1 MAWRG
6 VKFPVAADETG
17 VIGGESGA
25 ALIEDDIRQLLGT
38 GTGERVR
45 RPTFGTRLWLFIHDP
60 LTAPTRQLI
69 RAEIMDALRDW
80 EPRID
85 VKDVIVSNVIGSQA
99 VTATIHYVLIE
110 TGEDRVLD
118 LTVSA

>member
-6 VKFPVAADETG
+6 TKFPVAADETG
-17 VIGGESGA
+17 AIGGESGA
-25 ALIEDDIRQLLGT
+25 ALVEDDIRQLLGT
-38 GTGERVR
+38 GWGERVR
-45 RPTFGTRLWLFIHDP
+45 RPTFGTRLWLFVHDP

-85 VKDVIVSNVIGSQA
+85 VKDVVVANVGGAQA

-110 TGEDRVLD
+110 TGENRVLD

>member
-6 VKFPVAADETG
+6 AKVPVAADETG
-17 VIGGESGA
+17 VMGGESGA

-45 RPTFGTRLWLFIHDP
+45 RPTFGTRLWMFIHDP

-80 EPRID
+80 ESRID
-85 VKDVIVSNVIGSQA
+85 VKDVVVSHVVGSQA
-99 VTATIHYVLIE
+99 VTATIYYVLIE